1 MEDLGDEC
9 SGSIGVP
16 SRGVVEGACGQDRR
30 GADARVFTAGVRCGV
45 VLSVTA
51 ESPVYMGSGSYG
63 ALSCHLTGPG
73 VLWCPLGGTQGPMR
87 ERCPVRTYHRLVS
100 LRA

>member
-1 MEDLGDEC
+1 M
-9 SGSIGVP
+9 P
-16 SRGVVEGACGQDRR
+16 SRGVVEGARGQDWR

-51 ESPVYMGSGSYG
+51 ESPVYMGSGSCG

-73 VLWCPLGGTQGPMR
+73 VPWYPLGGTQGPMR
-87 ERCPVRTYHRLVS
+87 ERCPVRTSHRLVS

>member
-1 MEDLGDEC
+1 MPLSQTFPNHMLGRSLC
-9 SGSIGVP
+9 PVLGVP
-16 SRGVVEGACGQDRR
+16 GFRSLPRTA
-30 GADARVFTAGVRCGV
+30 AGVRCGV

-73 VLWCPLGGTQGPMR
+73 VPWCPLGGTQGPMR
-87 ERCPVRTYHRLVS
+87 ERCPARTYHRSVS